1 MGWSRILDTSLGR
14 AAKAQYD
21 SDPRRHYHGWQHIED
36 LYWAAEHLY
45 GFAYDYDLDRA
56 ILTHDVI
63 FDEHPRKE
71 LRSGKWLLDHD
82 MSDGVENAF
91 DHIMKTAKLQISD
104 DNRMLLLDFARLRNN
119 SSNLEDR
126 NKLVR
131 EAADLEGKTASQFSH
146 GVIGFFTSILPRFS
160 DSQIAGLPRMEQQAF
175 REIRAGMEFS
185 IEHSQM
191 LEGEIV

>member
-1 MGWSRILDTSLGR
+1 MGWSRILDTPLGI

-21 SDPRRHYHGWQHIED
+21 RDPRRHYHGWSHPQD

-45 GFAYDYDLDRA
+45 GFEYDYDLDRA

-71 LRSGKWLLDHD
+71 FRSAKWLLDHD
-82 MSDGVENAF
+82 MSEGVENSF
-91 DHIMKTAKLQISD
+91 EHIMKTAKLQITD
-104 DNRMLLLDFARLRNN
+104 DNRMLLLDFARLRNT
-119 SSNLEDR
+119 STNLADR
-126 NKLVR
+126 EKLVR
-131 EAADLEGKTASQFSH
+131 EAADLEGKTPTQFSH

-160 DSQIAGLPRMEQQAF
+160 DAKLAGLPQMEQQAF

-185 IEHSQM
+185 IEYSQM
-191 LEGEIV
+191 LEGEIA